1 MNIDTQFAHAPVS
14 PLATPPAPSKTEQV
28 STRPAEQPSRND
40 APVDQKQAHDKATGA
55 KPDTDASRQNADQ
68 QSADTPATEFTRN
81 GSSPASS
88 PGELLD
94 VTA

>member
-14 PLATPPAPSKTEQV
+14 PLATPPAPAKTEQV
-28 STRPAEQPSRND
+28 SARPAEQPSRND
-40 APVDQKQAHDKATGA
+40 APVDQKQGQNKATET
-55 KPDTDASRQNADQ
+55 KRNTEASRQKADPET
-68 QSADTPATEFTRN
+68 SDTPATEFTRN
-81 GSSPASS
+81 ASAPASS